1 MRGQEYPRS
10 LDKFVHPAR
19 RRPFLDEP
27 LETMVSG
34 SLHIANSLALNEEQ
48 KEILFRKLANRI
60 NADGLLQL
68 KSQIH
73 RSQLANKEE
82 VVKKMTDLI
91 SQALIKKKP
100 RLATKP
106 SKAAKQKRLESKK
119 KDAVHSLHD
128 EGMDE
133 RTSIS
138 FRT

>member
-1 MRGQEYPRS
+1 MKVDISKEIRFTTARSGGAGGQNVN
-10 LDKFVHPAR
+10 KV
-19 RRPFLDEP
+19 
-27 LETMVSG
+27 ETMVAG
-34 SLHIANSLALNEEQ
+34 SLHIANSLVLNGEQ
-48 KEILFRKLANRI
+48 KEILYKKLANRI
-60 NADGLLQL
+60 NSDGVLQL

-119 KDAVHSLHD
+119 KDAVHKQNRKKVRNNFD
-128 EGMDE
+128 
-133 RTSIS
+133 
-138 FRT
+138 

>member
-1 MRGQEYPRS
+1 MKVDISKEIRFTTARSGGAGGQNVN
-10 LDKFVHPAR
+10 KV
-19 RRPFLDEP
+19 
-27 LETMVSG
+27 ETMVSG

-119 KDAVHSLHD
+119 
-128 EGMDE
+128 
-133 RTSIS
+133 
-138 FRT
+138 